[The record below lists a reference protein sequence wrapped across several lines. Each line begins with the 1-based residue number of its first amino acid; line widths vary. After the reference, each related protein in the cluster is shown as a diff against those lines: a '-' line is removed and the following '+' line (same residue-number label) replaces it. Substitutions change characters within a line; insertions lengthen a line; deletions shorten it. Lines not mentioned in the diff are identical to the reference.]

1 MKQNFKTIIYKREGN
16 FARITLNRPEV
27 RNAISIEMGVEL
39 NAALNQAKADENVRV
54 VILRGA
60 GSAFCA
66 GMDLKWAHTA
76 TVLEYRKWMETLY
89 WELTDIMCGLGKPT
103 IAALNGPAL
112 AAGCTIAFSCDMII
126 ASDKAYIGYPE
137 INIGLLSAKH
147 IILLPRIV
155 GRLKAFE
162 LVITGEPLSVKEAER
177 MGLVNKVVPHD
188 KLEEVVDE
196 LASKV
201 AAKSPLAVKLTK
213 EAFYRGLDMEFRK
226 AIADAGDIACV
237 LFNFEDTREGMR
249 SFVEKRAPVW
259 KGR

>member
-1 MKQNFKTIIYKREGN
+1 
-16 FARITLNRPEV
+16 
-27 RNAISIEMGVEL
+27 
-39 NAALNQAKADENVRV
+39 
-54 VILRGA
+54 
-60 GSAFCA
+60 
-66 GMDLKWAHTA
+66 
-76 TVLEYRKWMETLY
+76 
-89 WELTDIMCGLGKPT
+89 
-103 IAALNGPAL
+103 
-112 AAGCTIAFSCDMII
+112 MII

-162 LVITGEPLSVKEAER
+162 LVITGEPLSVQEAER

-249 SFVEKRAPVW
+249 SFVEKRTPVW